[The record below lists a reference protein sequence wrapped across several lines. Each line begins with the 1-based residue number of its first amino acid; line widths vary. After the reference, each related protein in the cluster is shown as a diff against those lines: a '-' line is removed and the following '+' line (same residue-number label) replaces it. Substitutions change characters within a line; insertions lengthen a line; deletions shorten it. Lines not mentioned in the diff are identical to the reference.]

1 VVYVTGVGDGTVVP
15 MIAKTEEDIKTLREG
30 GRRLARH
37 VSTLIEMV
45 KPGVDVRDIEK
56 TARDMVAQDG
66 DELAFFGYPSGKRGE
81 KYPTAICLSINDA
94 IVHGIASQTDYILQ
108 EGDVVSIDFGIKHKG
123 LYTDHAKTAIA
134 GSPLNAEDEKLVR
147 GTYEALSV
155 GIAAAREGGRTG
167 DIGAA
172 VEAIAKKYGFGFPRD
187 LAGHGVGRALH
198 EDPHVPNFGTKGTGA
213 LLEHHLV
220 IAIEP
225 MMTLGS
231 GLLYVDKDAFT
242 YRTKDGSRA
251 AHAEHTVIIT
261 PAGAEILTKE

>member
-1 VVYVTGVGDGTVVP
+1 
-15 MIAKTEEDIKTLREG
+15 MIAKTQDDIDALREG

-37 VSTLIEMV
+37 VSHLVALAE
-45 KPGVDVRDIEK
+45 PGVDVRDLEK
-56 TARDMVAQDG
+56 LARDMVEKDG
-66 DELAFFGYPSGKRGE
+66 DELAFYGYPSGRRGE
-81 KYPTAICLSINDA
+81 RFPTAICLSINDA
-94 IVHGIASQTDYILQ
+94 IVHGVASQSDYILEQ
-108 EGDVVSIDFGIKHKG
+108 GDIVSIDFGIKHKG
-123 LYTDHAKTAIA
+123 LYTDHAATKIVGT
-134 GSPLNAEDEKLVR
+134 PLNTEDERLVR
-147 GTYEALSV
+147 GTYEALAV

-172 VEAIAKKYGFGFPRD
+172 VEAIAKKYHFGFPRD

-198 EDPHVPNFGTKGTGA
+198 EDPHVPNYGTAGTGA
-213 LLEHHLV
+213 LLEHNLV

-231 GLLYVDKDAFT
+231 GNLFVDKDNFT

-261 PAGAEILTKE
+261 ENGAEILTKE

>member
-1 VVYVTGVGDGTVVP
+1 
-15 MIAKTEEDIKTLREG
+15 MIAKTPEDIDALREG

-37 VSTLIEMV
+37 VSTLVNMLKPGLEVTELEKRAREMV
-45 KPGVDVRDIEK
+45 A
-56 TARDMVAQDG
+56 TDG
-66 DELAFFGYPSGKRGE
+66 DELAFFGYPSGRRGE

-94 IVHGIASQTDYILQ
+94 IVHGIASQTDYVLQ
-108 EGDVVSIDFGIKHKG
+108 GGDVVSIDFGVKHKG
-123 LYTDHAKTAIA
+123 LYTDHAKTAIV
-134 GSPLNAEDEKLVR
+134 GSPLNTEDEKLVR
-147 GTYEALSV
+147 GTYEALAI
-155 GIAAAREGGRTG
+155 GIAAAKQGGRTG

-172 VEAIAKKYGFGFPRD
+172 VEAIAKKYHFGFPRD

-198 EDPHVPNFGTKGTGA
+198 EDPHVPNYGTAGTGA
-213 LLEHHLV
+213 LLEHNLV

-231 GLLYVDKDAFT
+231 GDLYVDKDNFT

-261 PAGAEILTKE
+261 EVGVEILTKE

>member
-1 VVYVTGVGDGTVVP
+1 
-15 MIAKTEEDIKTLREG
+15 MIAKTSEDIEILREG

-37 VSTLIEMV
+37 VSTLINMVRPGLDVTDLEKRAREMV
-45 KPGVDVRDIEK
+45 
-56 TARDMVAQDG
+56 AADG

-81 KYPTAICLSINDA
+81 KFPAAICLSVNDA
-94 IVHGIASQTDYILQ
+94 IVHGIASNTEYVLQ
-108 EGDVVSIDFGIKHKG
+108 EGDIVSIDFGIKHKG
-123 LYTDHAKTAIA
+123 LYTDHAKTVIA

-147 GTYEALSV
+147 GTYEALAA
-155 GIAAAREGGRTG
+155 GIAAAKQGGRTG

-172 VEAIAKKYGFGFPRD
+172 VERIANKYHFGFPRD
-187 LAGHGVGRALH
+187 LAGHGVGRVLH
-198 EDPHVPNFGTKGTGA
+198 EAPHVPNFGAPHSGA
-213 LLEHHLV
+213 LLEHNLV

-231 GLLYVDKDAFT
+231 GNLFVDKDNFT

-261 PAGAEILTKE
+261 EAGAEILTKE